1 MLDSKS
7 SDIQSKLLSVS
18 SLSGGQMSWA
28 ASGQE
33 KPRGFIQS
41 QLCYQRCSS
50 EIRYSTKHPRTAAD
64 ALHWENEVGAAANS
78 LKQHNAYNTQ
88 RWQTEPC
95 GPAMQCSNTNT
106 ANISGI
112 VQMKFNL
119 KLFQGILHNYTYN
132 FSVNLSWMWT
142 AWSICSMKSQLAS
155 PNLGSQQETASANIF
170 TSIIWH
176 IYKWNRICNERKG
189 RGILC
194 IGTDHLLRPRI
205 CIEEVNKDF
214 TLILMHIPG
223 HNMHNYLTKG
233 ILNHLKQKY
242 FDFVL
247 FFFNYV
253 PLMQPFLL
261 KVLFSLKK
269 RKKKRNE
276 ILLTPILTLFLTLKK
291 AKTTKQGTKICSS
304 SHSWTAKK
312 LKAYYKFKNNNW
324 ELQHP
329 KHTLSFMNII

>member
-106 ANISGI
+106 ATISGI

-233 ILNHLKQKY
+233 IWIIWNRNILI
-242 FDFVL
+242 L
-247 FFFNYV
+247 FCFFQLCSFNAT
-253 PLMQPFLL
+253 FLI
-261 KVLFSLKK
+261 KSIIFFKK
-269 RKKKRNE
+269 KRRKKKKWN
-276 ILLTPILTLFLTLKK
+276 LTDPNFNTFFNFKKSQDHKTRHTNVFIIPQLNCKK
-291 AKTTKQGTKICSS
+291 AKS
-304 SHSWTAKK
+304 
-312 LKAYYKFKNNNW
+312 L
-324 ELQHP
+324 L
-329 KHTLSFMNII
+329 

>member
-7 SDIQSKLLSVS
+7 PDIQSKLLSVS

-88 RWQTEPC
+88 RLQTEPC

-119 KLFQGILHNYTYN
+119 KLFQEILHNYTYN
-132 FSVNLSWMWT
+132 FSLNLIWMWT

-170 TSIIWH
+170 TSRIWH

-194 IGTDHLLRPRI
+194 IGTDHLLRQRI

-214 TLILMHIPG
+214 TLIWTHIPG
-223 HNMHNYLTKG
+223 HNMHNYLTKRY
-233 ILNHLKQKY
+233 LNHLKQKY
-242 FDFVL
+242 VDFV
-247 FFFNYV
+247 FFNYV

-261 KVLFSLKK
+261 KVLFSF
-269 RKKKRNE
+269 KKKG
-276 ILLTPILTLFLTLKK
+276 KK
-291 AKTTKQGTKICSS
+291 KEMKSYWPQ
-304 SHSWTAKK
+304 
-312 LKAYYKFKNNNW
+312 F
-324 ELQHP
+324 
-329 KHTLSFMNII
+329 